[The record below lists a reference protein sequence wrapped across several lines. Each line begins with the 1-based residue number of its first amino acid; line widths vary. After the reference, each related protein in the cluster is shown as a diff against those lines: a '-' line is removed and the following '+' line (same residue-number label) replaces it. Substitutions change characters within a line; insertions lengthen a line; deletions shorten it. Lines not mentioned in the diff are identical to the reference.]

1 MIISMIV
8 AADENNCIGAGNKL
22 LWNLPD
28 DMKHFRELTKGHP
41 VIMGRKTHESI
52 GRVLPGR
59 RNIVI
64 SRSNDLKIDGCD
76 VVDSL
81 ESAIDSVKDD
91 PTGEMFIIGGGEIYR
106 QAIDRADRIYL
117 TRVYGAFTG
126 DTFFPE
132 IDEKKWKEISREE
145 HSADDRNEY
154 SFAFSKYTKL
164 CYNKSCETNK

>member
-1 MIISMIV
+1 MILSIIV
-8 AADENNCIGAGNKL
+8 AADENNVIGAGNKL

-52 GRVLPGR
+52 GRVLPDR

-64 SRSNDLKIDGCD
+64 SRRKDLIIDGCE

-81 ESAIDSVKDD
+81 DRAIELVMDD
-91 PTGEMFIIGGGEIYR
+91 PSGEAFIIGGGEIYR
-106 QAIDRADRIYL
+106 QSMDRADRIYF
-117 TRVYGAFTG
+117 TRVHGEFTG

-132 IDEKKWKEISREE
+132 IDGKWKEISREMHE
-145 HSADDRNEY
+145 KDERHGY
-154 SFAFSKYTKL
+154 SFLFIQFEKQRRQ
-164 CYNKSCETNK
+164 

>member
-22 LWNLPD
+22 LWSLPD

-52 GRVLPGR
+52 GKVLPGR

-64 SRSNDLKIDGCD
+64 SHRKDLKIDGCD
-76 VVDSL
+76 IVDSL
-81 ESAIDSVKDD
+81 DRAIELVKDD
-91 PTGEMFIIGGGEIYR
+91 PSGEAFIIGGGEIYR
-106 QAIDRADRIYL
+106 QAMERADRIYL
-117 TRVYGAFTG
+117 TRVDGEFTG

-132 IDEKKWKEISREE
+132 IDEERWREVSREE
-145 HSADDRNEY
+145 HPADERHQY
-154 SFAFSKYTKL
+154 SFSFILYTRV
-164 CYNKSCETNK
+164 